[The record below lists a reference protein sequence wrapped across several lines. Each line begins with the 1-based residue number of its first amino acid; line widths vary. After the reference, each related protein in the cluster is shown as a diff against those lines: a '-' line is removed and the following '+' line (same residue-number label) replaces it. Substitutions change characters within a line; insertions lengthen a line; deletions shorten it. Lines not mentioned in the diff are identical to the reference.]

1 MFITIMVNDKE
12 MRVWRD
18 REAENYAKYN
28 GVKRNMIYGTIAT
41 TATNKIIIK

>member
-1 MFITIMVNDKE
+1 MFITIMVNGKE

-18 REAENYAKYN
+18 REAENNAKNN
-28 GVKRNMIYGTIAT
+28 GGKRNMIYGTIAT

>member
-1 MFITIMVNDKE
+1 MFITIMVNGKE

-18 REAENYAKYN
+18 RDAENYAKYN
-28 GVKRNMIYGTIAT
+28 GVKRKIYETMAT